1 MTCDRILSGVR
12 PTGYAHLGNY
22 LGAIVNWVEISK
34 QAKETFFCIV
44 DQHALTTLTDRE
56 DLKQNTLIMAAT
68 YIACGIDPLKNAIFV
83 QSHVPYHTELSW
95 YLTCLT
101 PMGWLSR
108 MTQFKDKAGKHKDQA
123 LTGLFTYPVL
133 MAADILLYKASHVP
147 VGDDQKQHVEFARDI
162 AQVFNN
168 LNDHPVLKMP
178 EPFIQKVG
186 ARIKSLR
193 DGTKKMSKSD
203 VSDYSRIHLNDSDDL
218 IAQKIKKAKT
228 DPLPITAD
236 KDALKDR
243 PELENLLT
251 ILSIF
256 EKKNSDLLLQEF
268 DGKQFSDLKSKLI
281 DATIAHITPI
291 RQKIE
296 DLLKDE
302 DTLKEHL
309 KNGSEKANEVA
320 HQTIVDVRKSL
331 KLYQS

>member
-1 MTCDRILSGVR
+1 MTFDRILSGVR

-22 LGAIVNWVEISK
+22 LGAIVNWVDISK

-56 DLKQNTLIMAAT
+56 NLRQNTLIMAAT
-68 YIACGIDPLKNAIFV
+68 YIACGIDPVKNAIFV
-83 QSHVPYHTELSW
+83 QSHIPYHTELSW

-108 MTQFKDKAGKHKDQA
+108 MTQFKDKAGKNKDQA

-133 MAADILLYKASHVP
+133 MAADILLYQASHVP

-168 LNDHPVLKMP
+168 LNDKPVLKMP

-236 KDALKDR
+236 KESLKDR

-251 ILSIF
+251 ILALL
-256 EKKNSDLLLQEF
+256 EKKSLESLLEDV
-268 DGKQFSDLKSKLI
+268 DGKQFSDLKLKLI
-281 DATIAHITPI
+281 DATIAHIEPI

-296 DLLKDE
+296 DLLKNE
-302 DTLKEHL
+302 DMLKDSL
-309 KNGSEKANEVA
+309 INGSERAKVVA
-320 HQTIVDVRKSL
+320 SKTMQDVRNSL
-331 KLYQS
+331 KLYL